1 MVQSCIFSAA
11 GTLGFLGFDPVLY
24 SCAEIPDFP
33 SIEGVQ
39 TGISVNEGGL
49 SKVKKLWIMS
59 VILEKWQ
66 KYYFT
71 KIYILNLVYR
81 LEHARSKMASLS
93 QTSLG
98 TETTCHYTVLR
109 MVRWRRHQW
118 FPSTLFYFV
127 LNVLCALG
135 LMSSFPFPSL
145 SFLCLV
151 LFQTFLPSSE
161 NRAQYHDWIQ
171 WAVFN

>member
-1 MVQSCIFSAA
+1 MVQSCTFSAA

-24 SCAEIPDFP
+24 SCAEVPHFP

-66 KYYFT
+66 KHYFT
-71 KIYILNLVYR
+71 KIYVLNLVYR
-81 LEHARSKMASLS
+81 LEHARSKMASPS

-98 TETTCHYTVLR
+98 TETTCHYTAVR
-109 MVRWRRHQW
+109 MVRWHRHQW

-135 LMSSFPFPSL
+135 FFIPLP
-145 SFLCLV
+145 
-151 LFQTFLPSSE
+151 FLPLSCAFP
-161 NRAQYHDWIQ
+161 NVFAFQ
-171 WAVFN
+171 WKSCPV